1 MSIIIPASAPFPLQ
15 WSAIFQ
21 ILPIFISLY
30 NIRFL
35 VLRNDRRIWAA
46 IRNNPL
52 RDKKRGP
59 PCFLSY
65 TFPLSIRDIAP
76 SPFYFHECFSHFASS
91 WFFVPSIFPVSL
103 FPSRACPFSRE
114 RAIPASPPS
123 PTCFSTI
130 LPGATMGTMYIYI
143 YISDTRLAARL
154 ASPAR
159 RVGNV
164 MQIND
169 KSEMVDVNKNLTRRK
184 NWKGGR
190 LFCEA
195 KGCCCCFC
203 RLGRRPIWNF
213 SSAAITDTAI
223 CNFARDSTNST
234 FQTFIYPIY
243 SSLPSSILHLSDYL

>member
-1 MSIIIPASAPFPLQ
+1 MIRSAVLPVSSLTPFLSLSATSPLRRFISTNAFLISPLGDFSFPLFSPFLCSLLARAPFRGSVPSLLPLPRPPV
-15 WSAIFQ
+15 FQ
-21 ILPIFISLY
+21 
-30 NIRFL
+30 
-35 VLRNDRRIWAA
+35 
-46 IRNNPL
+46 
-52 RDKKRGP
+52 
-59 PCFLSY
+59 
-65 TFPLSIRDIAP
+65 
-76 SPFYFHECFSHFASS
+76 PFYPEPR
-91 WFFVPSIFPVSL
+91 W
-103 FPSRACPFSRE
+103 E
-114 RAIPASPPS
+114 R
-123 PTCFSTI
+123 C
-130 LPGATMGTMYIYI
+130 IYI
-143 YISDTRLAARL
+143 YISDARLAARL

-203 RLGRRPIWNF
+203 RLDRRPIWNF

-243 SSLPSSILHLSDYL
+243 SSLPPPSSILHLSDYL